1 MPFELECT
9 GGAMPGK
16 RFPISEGK
24 SKVFRVFRAGQEA
37 GTVEIELH
45 DGQGVIT
52 NRSPRQVL
60 VNGIERAR
68 FVLVNGDMV
77 AIGKDTFLVHCDDR
91 DEGMATQMM
100 PGNTSYAPQP
110 QGHGCTVCGA
120 AVDPQTGWSNGELG
134 LCANCIAKGHT
145 PRSLAEEGPALAPR
159 RPSPLPMAEPRRPSP
174 APAEPVAEDVSGLP
188 EHKAETAPYQAP
200 GVAAAAGAANRQRKQ
215 ISASQSSSVPAGGNG
230 SLLKKV
236 QSVFSGRADRQHLD
250 ELQREREVLLMESGR
265 HALLG
270 DLFGLPESALAAI
283 LAGRQVT
290 IAPGEVSRPTLE
302 GWRAARD
309 RLSLLDAEI
318 SALRK
323 NLGLGPDLQS
333 MPGGGMVLRDQD
345 KAREDRTFA
354 ALDGMQ
360 TESLEVELPSSEPA
374 PASAKPAAQQAE
386 QPKAVSQRRPI
397 PPRRIR

>member
-159 RPSPLPMAEPRRPSP
+159 RPCPLPAAEPRRPGP
-174 APAEPVAEDVSGLP
+174 APAAAVEPAAEDAAGMP

-200 GVAAAAGAANRQRKQ
+200 GTAGAAIRQRKQ
-215 ISASQSSSVPAGGNG
+215 ISASQNSNVPAGGNG

-250 ELQREREVLLMESGR
+250 ELQRERETLLIESGR

-283 LAGRQVT
+283 LAGRQIT
-290 IAPGEVSRPTLE
+290 IVPGEVSRPTLE

-318 SALRK
+318 AALRK

-360 TESLEVELPSSEPA
+360 TESLEVDLPASEP
-374 PASAKPAAQQAE
+374 PPPAKPAQQQVE
-386 QPKAVSQRRPI
+386 RPKAISQRRPI
-397 PPRRIR
+397 QPRRIR